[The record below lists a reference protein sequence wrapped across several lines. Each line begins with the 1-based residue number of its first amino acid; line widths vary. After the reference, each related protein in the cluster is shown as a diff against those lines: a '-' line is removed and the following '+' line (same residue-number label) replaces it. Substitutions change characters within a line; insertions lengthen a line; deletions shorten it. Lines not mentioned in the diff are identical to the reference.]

1 MTVSHA
7 MNLNTKTVHAFWTWQ
22 DDGGRQGELHTGTL
36 EEVA

>member
-7 MNLNTKTVHAFWTWQ
+7 IHLNTKTLHASWTRQ
-22 DDGGRQGELHTGTL
+22 DDDGRQGELHTGTL